1 VIGFSYWIFRL
12 GFVGLYS
19 YVTVHWLLSDWIFGL
34 VFVDSDFVNGCWFGL
49 RKWTGLV
56 FALAFLSVVF
66 PFVFYFGSFQVTRN
80 DITR

>member
-1 VIGFSYWIFRL
+1 VTWVFRL

-19 YVTVHWLLSDWIFGL
+19 YVTVYWSWISVDWIFGL
-34 VFVDSDFVNGCWFGL
+34 AFVDSDFVNGCWFGL

-66 PFVFYFGSFQVTRN
+66 SFVFYFGSFQVTRS